1 MVWAAGMCFTLY
13 LVENSGNYGRS
24 GPLMTSFAYWLA
36 CRIPGSE
43 ILEQP

>member
-1 MVWAAGMCFTLY
+1 MCFTLY

-24 GPLMTSFAYWLA
+24 GPLTTSLANRLA
-36 CRIPGSE
+36 CRISGSE

>member
-1 MVWAAGMCFTLY
+1 MCFTLY